1 MLPLRS
7 ITLNCCQGGLIVSY
21 APSLVCHENTSFEDI
36 SSIQVMW
43 TDKRSH
49 YVYRWVLIIDKENG
63 GKNLLRRGKTP
74 DYHDTILFFFNHYAV
89 SKCFMKRLYV
99 SSRQKYELAFPLLIN
114 TQNLPVISI

>member
-1 MLPLRS
+1 MLPLCS
-7 ITLNCCQGGLIVSY
+7 ITLNCCQGGLIDSY
-21 APSLVCHENTSFEDI
+21 APSLVSHENTSFKDI
-36 SSIQVMW
+36 SRIQVMR

-74 DYHDTILFFFNHYAV
+74 DYDDSILFFFNHYAV